1 MPDENIRIDGADEI
15 NRKLAE
21 LHRRLTG
28 GMRPLMIDIGETVLA
43 SIQHTFDVQ
52 GRPRWAAL
60 SETTT
65 IPQREKINRW
75 PGKILMRNASSGLL
89 GSIDPDT
96 VRSVLCRSDYR
107 TEIEQEAEAFA
118 DAAMLA
124 AAGRATGS
132 TMRQS
137 LLGGGTR

>member
-1 MPDENIRIDGADEI
+1 MDRCGTGSGLWIARREDDLIVYDHDAATRHAQHIVLHEIGHMLLEHDRPRLDDGRGADARED
-15 NRKLAE
+15 A
-21 LHRRLTG
+21 
-28 GMRPLMIDIGETVLA
+28 LM
-43 SIQHTFDVQ
+43 
-52 GRPRWAAL
+52 
-60 SETTT
+60 
-65 IPQREKINRW
+65 
-75 PGKILMRNASSGLL
+75 SGLL